1 MNVKAIIK
9 FIVCVFVLGI
19 MISCEQGNKAKE
31 SEEEENP
38 YSWEIK
44 ENFQELAANPAIFH
58 KAVQNLTDIIVHDI
72 FSPPVASRVYTYPS
86 VAAYEVMQQSHED
99 YISLANQAHGLKDV
113 PQAPEGEISYPL
125 ASMQAFM
132 SVAGELIFSGDKM
145 EEFRNA
151 IYADFQK
158 AGVPYEVYDRSLEF
172 GNQVG
177 AHILEWSTH
186 DLYKETRTF
195 ERYTVNPDIK
205 GRWTPTPPDYMDGIE
220 PHWNKIRTFIIDS
233 ATQFV
238 PLPPTAYNPNKSS
251 KFFKEMMEVYNIGR
265 NLSDEQEEI
274 AQFWDCNPFAT
285 THVGHVMFATK
296 KISPGGHW
304 IGISGIAARK
314 AKCDFMQTAE
324 TYARVSISLADAFIS
339 CWDEKYRSNLVRPE
353 TVINELVDETWTPL
367 LQTPPFPEYTSGHS
381 VISASASTT
390 LTDLFGEPFPFADS
404 TEVKYGLPVRS
415 YESFIEASEEAAVSR
430 LYGGIHYRP
439 ACDIGVFQGRKIGN
453 YVVEHLRTRK
463 ADLQL
468 SSTQK

>member
-1 MNVKAIIK
+1 MKLSV
-9 FIVCVFVLGI
+9 
-19 MISCEQGNKAKE
+19 ISQITALILLMGLSFSCK
-31 SEEEENP
+31 ENP
-38 YSWEIK
+38 QTWQTK

-72 FSPPVASRVYTYPS
+72 FSPPVASRVYSYPS
-86 VAAYEVMQQSHED
+86 VAAYEVMQQSNED
-99 YISLANQAHGLKDV
+99 YISLAGQAHGLENV
-113 PQAPEGEISYPL
+113 PQAPEGEVCYPL
-125 ASMQAFM
+125 ASIQAFM
-132 SVAGELIFSGDKM
+132 KVGGQMIFSADKM
-145 EEFRNA
+145 AAFEAEMYKN
-151 IYADFQK
+151 FQD
-158 AGVPYEVYDRSLEF
+158 AGVPWEVYQRSIDF
-172 GNQVG
+172 GNAVG
-177 AHILEWSTH
+177 DHILAWSDK
-186 DLYKETRTF
+186 DLYKETRTYPQ
-195 ERYTVNPDIK
+195 YTVNDLK
-205 GRWTPTPPDYMDGIE
+205 GRWTPTPPDYMSGIE

-238 PLPPTAYNPNKSS
+238 PLPPTNYDMDKSS
-251 KFFKEMMEVYNIGR
+251 TFFKEVMEVYNIGR
-265 NLSDEQEEI
+265 NLTDEQEEI

-304 IGISGIAARK
+304 IGIAGIAARK
-314 AKCDFMQTAE
+314 AKCDFMQTSE

-353 TVINELVDETWTPL
+353 TVINEFVDETWVPL

-381 VISASASTT
+381 VISASASIT

-415 YESFIEASEEAAVSR
+415 YNSFIEASLEAAVSR

-439 ACDIGVFQGRKIGN
+439 ACDIGVTQGRKVGN

-463 ADLQL
+463 ADEQM
-468 SSTQK
+468 SSSLP